1 MHKTILGTLITLVS
15 LTNLAEAS
23 GVVTEALDC
32 KKKMNFAT
40 VKSSLDS
47 LAKPSKDGGVLVYSL
62 KQPLKYGNAELSK
75 ITLSDSTII
84 GELNKNIGY
93 KKAIKLL
100 PTSSALANGKREE
113 SEQHMFWKGWT
124 VKSWDVNLKVQDSE
138 LDNNTFIECTWW
150 RP

>member
-1 MHKTILGTLITLVS
+1 MHKTVLGAILALVS
-15 LTNLAEAS
+15 LANVAEAS

-32 KKKMNFAT
+32 KNKMNFAS

-47 LAKPSKDGGVLVYSL
+47 LAKPSKDGGALVYSL
-62 KQPLKYGNAELSK
+62 KSPLKYGNAELTK
-75 ITLSDSTII
+75 IRLSESTII

-93 KKAIKLL
+93 KKAVKLL
-100 PTSSALANGKREE
+100 PASSALTKGKREE